1 MRAQELDGGW
11 GRATPPTGYAV
22 LGVFAL
28 ALSLAGVLGGHHL
41 AGKVFGVPEEEPAF
55 AFDRESDAECPAHL
69 RAADACDYDGD
80 APARREGNGTCASD
94 HEEEVGSAPHVRQAA
109 ADGAARA
116 TTETLTPGR

>member
-1 MRAQELDGGW
+1 MRAPELEGGW
-11 GRATPPTGYAV
+11 GRARPPARYGV

-41 AGKVFGVPEEEPAF
+41 VGKVLGVPEEEPAF

-80 APARREGNGTCASD
+80 APTRREGNGRCAGD
-94 HEEEVGSAPHVRQAA
+94 HEEEVVSAPHVRPAA
-109 ADGAARA
+109 AHGAAPA
-116 TTETLTPGR
+116 TLETLTPGR